1 MRMMFLRID
10 AAATQATWQLM
21 ERGQPVGPIG
31 RGMLED
37 AMHPS
42 HHAHVV
48 VVVPSE
54 EIFLTQL
61 ALPGKNR
68 NKLLKAVPYAVEDQ
82 LVDDIEKLHF
92 VLSNSAASGQ
102 YTVAAV
108 DNQTLE
114 NWVKTLQAAGIRAEA
129 MLPDVL
135 ALPADEWTIMI
146 EPERALMRTPLGM
159 FATDIVNLPLLLVN
173 LYEQTVTDKPSEI
186 TVYDCGRGNHIARLE
201 AVVPEINFNT
211 KTCGD
216 GLFGILGNH
225 YDSRSTLNLLQG
237 DYSVDRDFK
246 KYLKPWLTAASLF
259 LVWFVWQVAY
269 SAFGYVQLY
278 RQSGAMAAQITQQY
292 KQAFPN
298 TKKPDG
304 ISERVDMERRMKE
317 LRKLQGAGTG
327 ALAEV
332 LVQAAPVLNQTQG
345 LSLKSLRYLDG
356 KMDIELSLR
365 FTNQLDELKDK
376 LAKQTGWTVEVQSAS
391 TRGDS
396 TDVRLQLQQRKGG

>member
-1 MRMMFLRID
+1 MRLMFLRID

-21 ERGQPVGPIG
+21 ERGQPIGPIG
-31 RGMLED
+31 RGTLED
-37 AMHPS
+37 AMPPA

-48 VVVPSE
+48 VMVPSE
-54 EIFLTQL
+54 EIFLTQM

-82 LVDDIEKLHF
+82 LVDDIDKLHF
-92 VLSNSAASGQ
+92 VLSNPAATGQ

-114 NWVKTLQAAGIRAEA
+114 TWVTALRAAGIRVEA
-129 MLPDVL
+129 MMPDVL

-159 FATDIVNLPLLLVN
+159 FASDIVNLPLLLVN
-173 LYEQTVTDKPSEI
+173 LYEQADADKPNEI

-201 AVVPEINFNT
+201 AVVPEINFNVQ
-211 KTCGD
+211 TCGD
-216 GLFGILGNH
+216 GLFGIIGNS
-225 YDSRSTLNLLQG
+225 YDPRSTLSLLQG
-237 DYSVDRDFK
+237 DYSVERDFK
-246 KYLKPWLTAASLF
+246 KHFKPWLTAAGLF

-278 RQSGAMAAQITQQY
+278 RQSDAMAAQLSQQY
-292 KQAFPN
+292 KQALPN
-298 TKKPDG
+298 IKKPDG
-304 ISERVDMERRMKE
+304 ISERADMERRMKE
-317 LRKLQGAGTG
+317 LRKQQGAGAG

-332 LVQAAPVLNQTQG
+332 LVQAAPVLTQTQG
-345 LSLKSLRYLDG
+345 LSLKSLRYIDG
-356 KMDIELSLR
+356 KMDIELSLH
-365 FTNQLDELKDK
+365 FTNQLDALKEK
-376 LAKQTGWTVEVQSAS
+376 LAKQTGWSVEVQSAS

-396 TDVRLQLQQRKGG
+396 TDVRLQLQRKSG